1 MKNRC
6 LFLATALA
14 TVGLSIASAKSYD
27 ITLSETTRAGNVQLA
42 PGTYKVKVD
51 GANAVFT
58 DTKGKKTSTPIK
70 IENTDKKHD
79 LTAVE
84 TTKSNDGAKIQS
96 IELGGSTETIEFSE

>member
-14 TVGLSIASAKSYD
+14 TVGLSLASAKSYD
-27 ITLSETTRAGNVQLA
+27 ITLSEATKAGVVQLA
-42 PGTYKVKVD
+42 PGTYKVKVE

-58 DTKGKKTSTPIK
+58 DMKGKKTSTPIK
-70 IENTDKKHD
+70 IENAGRKHD

-84 TTKSNDGAKIQS
+84 TTTSNDGAKLQS
-96 IELGGSTETIEFSE
+96 IELGGSTETIEFGE